1 MERLMVR
8 WNIEMHK
15 QLLTHHSNIYRV
27 SPPYQWHHTVHVQD
41 LQYKGVGYG
50 ECHGTVERKRVRSNL
65 RRRDQLSGY
74 TYGHLSPIDLV
85 IRATRTPITVT
96 PTILVNVCACKG
108 GARMILLLLAFIVSR
123 NSLKLR

>member
-1 MERLMVR
+1 MVW
-8 WNIEMHK
+8 WNIEMHQ
-15 QLLTHHSNIYRV
+15 QLLAHSLKYIEV

-41 LQYKGVGYG
+41 LQYKGVSYG
-50 ECHGTVERKRVRSNL
+50 ECHGTAERERVRSNS

-96 PTILVNVCACKG
+96 PTMLVNVCVC
-108 GARMILLLLAFIVSR
+108 M
-123 NSLKLR
+123 